1 MILRRIAEAF
11 RRQDWF
17 TVFVETMIVVVGVF
31 VGLQVDNWNAA
42 RVVDAIRADAALM
55 AELRY
60 ANLH

>member
-42 RVVDAIRADAALM
+42 RVDDAALM

-60 ANLH
+60 AKLH